1 MPRAQAWF
9 LTGTDTEVGKT
20 FAACALL
27 HAARAQ
33 GLSTLAMKP
42 VAAGVDEAGR
52 NEDVERLIEAS
63 SVAAERALVNPYCFD
78 APVAPHL
85 AAADADR
92 TIDADVIVAAYRQL
106 APQAA
111 FMLVEGV
118 GGFRVPLGAAFDSAD
133 LATRLDLPVILV
145 VGLRLGCLNHA
156 LLTAEAIAARG
167 LALAGWIANRIDP
180 AMPKWQENVDALRT
194 RLTAPLLGTLPWQPE
209 HDARRSAQFLT
220 LPDQNPLPGTVIA
233 ANRG

>member
-1 MPRAQAWF
+1 VPRAQAWF

-27 HAARAQ
+27 HAARAR

-42 VAAGVDEAGR
+42 VAAGVDAAGR
-52 NEDVERLIEAS
+52 NEDVERLIAAS
-63 SVAAERALVNPYCFD
+63 SVKAARALVNPYCFD
-78 APVAPHL
+78 RPIAPHL
-85 AAADADR
+85 AAADEGRD
-92 TIDADVIVAAYRQL
+92 IDAGAIVAAYRQL

-118 GGFRVPLGAAFDSAD
+118 GGFRVPLGEDLDTAD
-133 LATRLDLPVILV
+133 LATRLGLPVIVV

-156 LLTAEAIAARG
+156 LLTAEAIATRG

-180 AMPKWQENVDALRT
+180 DMPKWHENVEALRA
-194 RLTAPLLGTLPWQPE
+194 RLTAPLLGVLPWQPG
-209 HDARRSAQFLT
+209 HDAEAVAGCLT
-220 LPDQNPLPGTVIA
+220 LPGHGPMDNAVNA
-233 ANRG
+233 ADRG

>member
-1 MPRAQAWF
+1 MPRPQAFF

-27 HAARAQ
+27 HAARAR
-33 GLSTLAMKP
+33 GLSALAMKP

-52 NEDVERLIEAS
+52 NEDVERLSDAS
-63 SVAAERALVNPYCFD
+63 SVEAEHALVNPYCFD

-106 APQAA
+106 APRAT

-118 GGFRVPLGAAFDSAD
+118 GGFRVPLGDGFDSAD
-133 LATRLDLPVILV
+133 LATRLGLPVILV

-167 LALAGWIANRIDP
+167 LDLAGWIANRIDP
-180 AMPKWQENVDALRT
+180 AMAKCQENVDALRT
-194 RLTAPLLGTLPWQPE
+194 RLTAPLLGMLPWQPE
-209 HDARRSAQFLT
+209 HDARVSAKFLT
-220 LPDQNPLPGTVIA
+220 LPGQGPIRRTVIA
-233 ANRG
+233 TNRG

>member
-1 MPRAQAWF
+1 M
-9 LTGTDTEVGKT
+9 
-20 FAACALL
+20 
-27 HAARAQ
+27 
-33 GLSTLAMKP
+33 
-42 VAAGVDEAGR
+42 
-52 NEDVERLIEAS
+52 
-63 SVAAERALVNPYCFD
+63 
-78 APVAPHL
+78 
-85 AAADADR
+85 
-92 TIDADVIVAAYRQL
+92 
-106 APQAA
+106 
-111 FMLVEGV
+111 
-118 GGFRVPLGAAFDSAD
+118 PLGAAFDSAD